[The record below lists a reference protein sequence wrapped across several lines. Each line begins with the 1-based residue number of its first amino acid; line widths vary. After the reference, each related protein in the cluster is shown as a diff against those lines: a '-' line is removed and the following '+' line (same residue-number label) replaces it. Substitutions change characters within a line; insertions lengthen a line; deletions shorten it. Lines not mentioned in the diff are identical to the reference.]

1 MENSAK
7 ETKEIAGYLRRWEA
21 LKSERATTESE
32 WQDVADYSFPR
43 RDFTTTR
50 TPGTNRNKTIYDSTG
65 IASVLL
71 LASALHG
78 NLTPTQTKWFA
89 FKSSDDTRGYFDD
102 ATDKLL
108 DVFASPSGGFSAQMH
123 EMFLDMVAF
132 GTGVLGV
139 FNRNGRIVF
148 KTLDLNDCWVDENE
162 DGVIDTLFYSQKY
175 TADQMVSAFGQE
187 NVHES
192 ILKQLEKP
200 EAGKKFTV
208 LNCVKPRKTN
218 LGRGA
223 AKKDKPFESSYVDID
238 NKHLLKEDG
247 YDDFPYV
254 VGRFAKRSGEVYG
267 FGAGMQA
274 KSEVQMLNKI
284 VEVMLRAATK
294 NADPPVLSP
303 IDGVILPM
311 RLDPGGIN
319 YYDPDVGAPEFWSN
333 GFRPDYMDA
342 LIAQKR
348 EDIKKIFF
356 IDWLSLP
363 NNSRMTA
370 TETSQR
376 AQDSFRNMSA
386 VNARMEK
393 EVLSSVVRRV
403 FLLMVDNGDLALPPP
418 DAQGKEIKIEYTSPM
433 ALAQKS
439 ISANA
444 LLQGMS
450 VVAQLAQ
457 LDPSVASLID
467 TEVTAR
473 DQLLNTYFIPAKYL
487 RSPQQY
493 KKIVSA
499 QQEAA
504 ASAQMSQNMQGYTQG
519 AKNVADAVDT
529 LGGAL

>member
-1 MENSAK
+1 METKAK
-7 ETKEIAGYLRRWEA
+7 EQKEAPSYLRHWEK
-21 LKSERATTESE
+21 LKSDRATTESE

-65 IASVLL
+65 IRSVLL

-78 NLTPTQTKWFA
+78 NLTPTQTKWFT
-89 FKSSDDTRGYFDD
+89 FKSSDDTRGYFDM
-102 ATDKLL
+102 ATGKAI
-108 DVFASPSGGFSAQMH
+108 DVFASSSGGFSAAAH
-123 EMFLDMVAF
+123 ELFLDAVAF
-132 GTGVLGV
+132 GTGIMGI
-139 FNRNGRIVF
+139 FNRNGNIVF
-148 KTLDLNDCWVDENE
+148 KAIDLNDCWIDENE
-162 DGVIDTLFYSQKY
+162 DGVVDTLYYAQKY
-175 TADQMVSAFGQE
+175 TASQMVSMFGAE

-192 ILKQLEKP
+192 VLKALEKP
-200 EAGKKFTV
+200 DQSKKYVV
-208 LNCVKPRKTN
+208 LNCVKPRSVH

-223 AKKDKPFESSYVDID
+223 NKKDKPFESTYIDVD
-238 NKHLLKEDG
+238 NKHVLKEDG
-247 YDDFPYV
+247 YDDFPYIV
-254 VGRFAKRSGEVYG
+254 ARFAKRSGEVWG
-267 FGAGMQA
+267 FGPGMQS

-284 VEVMLRAATK
+284 NEVMIRAATK

-319 YYDPDVGAPEFWSN
+319 YYDPDVGPPEFWSN
-333 GFRPDYMDA
+333 GFRPDYMDS

-348 EDIKKIFF
+348 NDIEKIFF

-363 NNSRMTA
+363 ERDRMTA

-386 VNARMEK
+386 VNARMEQ
-393 EVLSSVVRRV
+393 EFLSNAVKRV
-403 FLLMVDNGDLALPPP
+403 FMLMIDIGMIDLPPP
-418 DAQGKEIKIEYTSPM
+418 DAQGKEVKIEYTSPM

-444 LLQGMS
+444 LLQGMG

-457 LDPSVASLID
+457 LDPSVANLVD
-467 TEVTAR
+467 VEVTAR

-487 RSPQQY
+487 RTPEEYQ
-493 KKIVSA
+493 KLIEA

-504 ASAQMSQNMQGYTQG
+504 KSAQMSQNMQGYTQG
-519 AKNVADAVDT
+519 AKNVADAMDT
-529 LGGAL
+529 LGGI